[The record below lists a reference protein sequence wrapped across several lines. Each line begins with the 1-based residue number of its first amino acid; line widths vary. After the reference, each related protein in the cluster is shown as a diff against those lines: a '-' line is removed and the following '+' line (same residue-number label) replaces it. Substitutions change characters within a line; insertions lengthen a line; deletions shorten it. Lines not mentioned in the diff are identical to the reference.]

1 MNGNNPRPV
10 SNDDAKCKYE
20 TRTSA
25 IGSRSEEWIAR
36 YERVH
41 THAFGTPLRVIDHGK
56 GMRIWDV
63 DGNEY
68 LDFLAGIA
76 VNSLGYAHPKWVS
89 ALCDQA
95 GKVAHVSNYFAS
107 VPQIKLAEKLLEIA
121 GAPSGSRVYFAN
133 SGAEANEAAM
143 KMARLY
149 GRSLVRDDN
158 ENYEKPAR
166 IIALTQAFHGRTM
179 GALSATW
186 KPSIRE
192 PYDPLLPAV
201 QFVEAGNLSAI
212 SEAFDGRNE
221 GNAGPVAAVML
232 ELIQGEAGVRPL
244 DSEYVKGVRKL
255 CDEHRALLIVDEV
268 QTGIGRTG
276 RWFAFQRDDLSGG
289 ISPDIITFAKG
300 VAGGFPMGGMIA
312 FGKPLASLFSPGL
325 HGSTFAG
332 GPLAASAGLA
342 TLRIIE
348 EDALLGNAEDR
359 GQQLRKAIISCG
371 NPLFVSVRGR
381 GLLDAIELAH
391 PCAHA
396 AMEWALDH
404 GLIVNAVASDA
415 LRLAPPLIATAAD
428 VQDAVSIL
436 SRVPVDLPDD

>member
-1 MNGNNPRPV
+1 MNRNNLRRKLT
-10 SNDDAKCKYE
+10 DDAKCKSE
-20 TRTSA
+20 TRTST
-25 IGSRSEEWIAR
+25 IGPQSEDWITV

-41 THAFGTPLRVIDHGK
+41 THAFGTPLRVMDHGK
-56 GMRIWDV
+56 GMRVWDV

-89 ALCDQA
+89 ALRDQA

-107 VPQIKLAEKLLEIA
+107 VPQIELAEKLLEIA
-121 GAPSGSRVYFAN
+121 GAPGGSRVYFAN
-133 SGAEANEAAM
+133 SGAEANEAAI

-149 GRSLVRDDN
+149 GRSLAEDN
-158 ENYEKPAR
+158 AENSEQTVR

-192 PYDPLLPAV
+192 SFEPLLPAV
-201 QFVEAGNLSAI
+201 EFVEAGDLSALGA
-212 SEAFDGRNE
+212 AFDKENDK
-221 GNAGPVAAVML
+221 NAGPVAAVMV

-244 DSEYVKGVRKL
+244 DPEYVKGVRRL
-255 CDEHRALLIVDEV
+255 CDEYRALLIVDEV

-276 RWFAFQRDDLSGG
+276 QWFAFQRDDLSGG
-289 ISPDIITFAKG
+289 INPDIITFAKG

-312 FGKPLASLFSPGL
+312 FGKPLASLFSHGL

-342 TLRIIE
+342 TLRTIE
-348 EDALLGNAEDR
+348 EEKLLGNAEDR
-359 GQQLRKAIISCG
+359 GQQLRKAVISCG

-381 GLLDAIELAH
+381 GLLDAIELSH

-404 GLIVNAVASDA
+404 GLIVNAVARDA
-415 LRLAPPLIATAAD
+415 LRLAPPLIASAAD
-428 VQDAVSIL
+428 VREAVSIL

>member
-1 MNGNNPRPV
+1 MNGNNLRRV
-10 SNDDAKCKYE
+10 STDDAGCKCE
-20 TRTSA
+20 TGASTL
-25 IGSRSEEWIAR
+25 GPQSEEWIAR

-41 THAFGTPLRVIDHGK
+41 THAFGTPLRVMDYGK
-56 GMRIWDV
+56 GMRVWDV

-89 ALCDQA
+89 AVNDQA

-107 VPQIKLAEKLLEIA
+107 VPQIELAEKLLEIA
-121 GAPSGSRVYFAN
+121 GAPVGSRVYFAN
-133 SGAEANEAAM
+133 SGAEANEAAI

-149 GRSLVRDDN
+149 GRSLARDDA
-158 ENYEKPAR
+158 ENSENPAR

-192 PYDPLLPAV
+192 PYDPLLPAI
-201 QFVEAGNLSAI
+201 QFVEAGDLSAI
-212 SEAFDGRNE
+212 SAVFDRGNE

-244 DSEYVKGVRKL
+244 DSEYVKGIRRL

-342 TLRIIE
+342 TLRTIE
-348 EDALLGNAEDR
+348 EEGLLGNAEDR

-371 NPLFVSVRGR
+371 NPLFVSTRGR

-396 AMEWALDH
+396 AMQWALDH

-428 VQDAVSIL
+428 VQEAVSIL